1 MYRVFATC
9 LEAGIAAIILIPAFW
24 ALNRYCFHNSRRAVC
39 YLVLSLYLA
48 AVDAVVG
55 LPSLL
60 YIRFDRNIN
69 LVPFAYMFSDY
80 RSSLLNVLL
89 FMPLGFFLPVLW
101 KRFCPFLW
109 SVLFGLAF
117 SLSIELM
124 QLFTFR
130 ATDIND
136 LMTNT
141 VGTILGWCLGR
152 ITLKLIPSIRPSWK
166 TGDLALVF
174 GITFSVMFLLQP
186 FLAEIVWKVI
196 RKC

>member
-1 MYRVFATC
+1 MYRVFDMC
-9 LEAGIAAIILIPAFW
+9 LEAGIAAVILVPAFW
-24 ALNRYCFHNSRRAVC
+24 ILNRYCFRNSRRAAC
-39 YLVLSLYLA
+39 CLLMSLYLA

-60 YIRFDRNIN
+60 YIRFDRNVN

-89 FMPLGFFLPVLW
+89 FVPLGFFLPVLW
-101 KRFCPFLW
+101 RRFRPFLW
-109 SVLFGLAF
+109 TSLFGLGF
-117 SLSIELM
+117 SLTIELL

-152 ITLKLIPSIRPSWK
+152 LVLKLFPSIRPSRK
-166 TGDLALVF
+166 TKELAVVF
-174 GITFSVMFLLQP
+174 SVTFGVMFLAQP
-186 FLAEIVWKVI
+186 FLAEVIWKLI
-196 RKC
+196 RN

>member
-1 MYRVFATC
+1 MFRVFAMC
-9 LEAGIAAIILIPAFW
+9 LEAGIAAVILIPAFW
-24 ALNRYCFHNSRRAVC
+24 VLNRYCFRNPRRTAW
-39 YLVLSLYLA
+39 YLVMSVYLA

-80 RSSLLNVLL
+80 GNSLLNVLL
-89 FMPLGFFLPVLW
+89 FVPLGFFLPVLW
-101 KRFCPFLW
+101 KRFRSFLW
-109 SVLFGLAF
+109 TALFGFGF
-117 SLSIELM
+117 SLTIELL

-152 ITLKLIPSIRPSWK
+152 LTLKLFPSIRPSWK
-166 TGDLALVF
+166 TGELAVVF
-174 GITFSVMFLLQP
+174 GVPFAVMFLAQP
-186 FLAEIVWKVI
+186 FLAALVWNLI
-196 RKC
+196 RK

>member
-1 MYRVFATC
+1 MYRVFAMC
-9 LEAGIAAIILIPAFW
+9 LEAGIAAVILIPLFW
-24 ALNRYCFHNSRRAVC
+24 LLNRCCFRNSRRALC
-39 YLVLSLYLA
+39 YLVMALYLA

-80 RSSLLNVLL
+80 RNSLLNVLL
-89 FMPLGFFLPVLW
+89 FVPLGFFLPVLW
-101 KRFCPFLW
+101 KRFRSFLW
-109 SVLFGLAF
+109 TALFGLGF
-117 SLSIELM
+117 SLSIELL

-141 VGTILGWCLGR
+141 AGTILGWCLGR
-152 ITLKLIPSIRPSWK
+152 LVLKLFPSIRPGWK
-166 TGDLALVF
+166 TKELAVVF
-174 GITFSVMFLLQP
+174 GATFGVMFLAQP
-186 FLAEIVWKVI
+186 FLAEIIWKLVQQ
-196 RKC
+196 

>member
-1 MYRVFATC
+1 MYRVFAMC
-9 LEAGIAAIILIPAFW
+9 LEAGIAAVILIPAFW
-24 ALNRYCFHNSRRAVC
+24 VLNRYCFRNSRRAVC
-39 YLVLSLYLA
+39 YLVMSLYLA

-89 FMPLGFFLPVLW
+89 FVPLGFFLPVLW
-101 KRFCPFLW
+101 KRFRSFFW
-109 SVLFGLAF
+109 TALFGLGF
-117 SLSIELM
+117 SLTIEFL

-152 ITLKLIPSIRPSWK
+152 LVMKLFPSIRPSWK
-166 TGDLALVF
+166 TKEMAVVF
-174 GITFSVMFLLQP
+174 GVTFAVMLLAQP
-186 FLAEIVWKVI
+186 FLAEIVWKLV
-196 RKC
+196 RN

>member
-1 MYRVFATC
+1 MFRVFAMC
-9 LEAGIAAIILIPAFW
+9 LEAGIAAVILIPAFW
-24 ALNRYCFHNSRRAVC
+24 VLNRYCFRNPRRTAW
-39 YLVLSLYLA
+39 YLVMSVYLA

-80 RSSLLNVLL
+80 GNSLLNVLL
-89 FMPLGFFLPVLW
+89 FVPLGFLLPVLW
-101 KRFCPFLW
+101 KRFRSFLW
-109 SVLFGLAF
+109 TALFGLGF
-117 SLSIELM
+117 SLSIELL

-152 ITLKLIPSIRPSWK
+152 LTLKLFPSIRPSWK
-166 TGDLALVF
+166 TGELAAVF
-174 GITFSVMFLLQP
+174 GMTFAVMFLAQP
-186 FLAEIVWKVI
+186 FLAELVWNLI
-196 RKC
+196 RK

>member
-1 MYRVFATC
+1 MFRVFAMC
-9 LEAGIAAIILIPAFW
+9 LEAGIAAIILIPTFW
-24 ALNRYCFHNSRRAVC
+24 LLNRYCFRNSRRAVC
-39 YLVLSLYLA
+39 YLIMSLYLA

-80 RSSLLNVLL
+80 GNSLLNVLL
-89 FMPLGFFLPVLW
+89 FVPLGFLLPVLW
-101 KRFCPFLW
+101 KRFRSFLW
-109 SVLFGLAF
+109 TALFGLGF
-117 SLSIELM
+117 SLSIELL

-152 ITLKLIPSIRPSWK
+152 LTLKLFPSIRPSWK
-166 TGDLALVF
+166 TGELAVVF
-174 GITFSVMFLLQP
+174 GVTFAVMFLAQP
-186 FLAEIVWKVI
+186 FLAELVWNLI
-196 RKC
+196 RK